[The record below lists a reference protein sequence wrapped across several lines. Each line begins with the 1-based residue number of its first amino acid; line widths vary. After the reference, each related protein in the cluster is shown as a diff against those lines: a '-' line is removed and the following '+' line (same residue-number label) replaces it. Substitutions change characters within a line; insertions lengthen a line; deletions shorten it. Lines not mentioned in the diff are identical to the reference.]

1 MKKLREKTAQADV
14 VPLRLDAENEEFW
27 KGEERLRLSRKP
39 FAMLRLLVERRP
51 KWVSKDDF
59 YHAIW
64 KPKEED
70 VMDWT
75 FTTYVH
81 EIRRALGD
89 EASPHRYVET
99 GVKRG
104 YRFIGSVLESEQ
116 VGQTPETKTEGPPT
130 PQLPQFKLAP
140 NPQPPLPYVVG
151 REAELEQLH
160 RWLDRALAGERQ
172 LVFVTGE
179 PGIGKTTLVRTF
191 LREIATKGTAVIGRG
206 QCLEH
211 YGQGEAYLPVLE
223 AIGRLCRDPRAQ
235 FVVEWMKQHT
245 PAWLVQLP
253 TLLNPTELAEVQR
266 KVQGAT
272 QERMSREMS
281 EGL

>member
-1 MKKLREKTAQADV
+1 MTKLRVQAAQAEV

-64 KPKEED
+64 QPKDED

-89 EASPHRYVET
+89 KTSPHRYVET
-99 GVKRG
+99 GVNRG
-104 YRFIGSVLESEQ
+104 YRFIGSFLESDRPTESL
-116 VGQTPETKTEGPPT
+116 ETKTAEPPA
-130 PQLPQFKLAP
+130 PHLPQFKLAP
-140 NPQPPLPYVVG
+140 HPQPPLPYVVG

-160 RWLDRALAGERQ
+160 RWLDQALEGERQ
-172 LVFVTGE
+172 LVFITGE

-191 LREIATKGTAVIGRG
+191 LREVATKGIAVIGRG
-206 QCLEH
+206 QCIEQ
-211 YGQGEAYLPVLE
+211 YGQGEAYRP
-223 AIGRLCRDPRAQ
+223 G
-235 FVVEWMKQHT
+235 T
-245 PAWLVQLP
+245 
-253 TLLNPTELAEVQR
+253 
-266 KVQGAT
+266 
-272 QERMSREMS
+272 
-281 EGL
+281 

>member
-1 MKKLREKTAQADV
+1 MKKLRVQASQSVV

-27 KGEERLRLSRKP
+27 KGEARLRLSRKP

-64 KPKEED
+64 QPKEED

-89 EASPHRYVET
+89 ETSPHRYIET
-99 GVKRG
+99 GVNRG
-104 YRFIGSVLESEQ
+104 YRFIGSFLESDRPTQ
-116 VGQTPETKTEGPPT
+116 SLETKTEEPPAT

-160 RWLDRALAGERQ
+160 RW
-172 LVFVTGE
+172 
-179 PGIGKTTLVRTF
+179 
-191 LREIATKGTAVIGRG
+191 
-206 QCLEH
+206 
-211 YGQGEAYLPVLE
+211 
-223 AIGRLCRDPRAQ
+223 
-235 FVVEWMKQHT
+235 
-245 PAWLVQLP
+245 
-253 TLLNPTELAEVQR
+253 
-266 KVQGAT
+266 
-272 QERMSREMS
+272 
-281 EGL
+281 